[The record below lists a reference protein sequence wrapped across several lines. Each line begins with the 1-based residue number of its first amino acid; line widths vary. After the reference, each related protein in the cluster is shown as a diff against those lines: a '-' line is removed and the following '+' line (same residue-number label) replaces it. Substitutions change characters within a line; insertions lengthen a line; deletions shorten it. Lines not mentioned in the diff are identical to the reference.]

1 MAWREEGARVSKV
14 LRVKLRAGRQAY
26 HRTLKAP
33 TFVADD
39 CHAVKLYMDHLSV
52 AIDELLAGKSFKEP
66 SRPTLPKQLVWQKR
80 VYGGDT

>member
-1 MAWREEGARVSKV
+1 
-14 LRVKLRAGRQAY
+14 
-26 HRTLKAP
+26 
-33 TFVADD
+33 
-39 CHAVKLYMDHLSV
+39 MDHLSV